1 MVPDVAGAGIDD
13 ERLRHRQGPVRI
25 RDGIPYSNSA
35 TTLSLLPGAAMGR
48 WMAGQQHLVRGR
60 LLDSGCGNQPFRD
73 WYAPLVDEVICLD
86 AAPLPGV
93 DVIGFA
99 DRLPFA
105 DASFDTL
112 LVTEVLEHVGDAE
125 LAVAE
130 IHRVL
135 RPGGHALIT
144 VPFLYPT
151 HEAPYDFRRFTH
163 FGLGGILERH
173 GLEVVT
179 LDAKGGGVL
188 LVAHLFILALV
199 AALDAVGSKL
209 GRRRRL
215 TDNPVLRR
223 LLADPQERA
232 GRRLAPSSGV
242 RGSATKASLGY
253 MAVARRPA

>member
-1 MVPDVAGAGIDD
+1 MAVTGTDA
-13 ERLRHRQGPVRI
+13 ERLRHRQGPVRM

-48 WMAGQQHLVRGR
+48 WMAGQRHLVRGR

-73 WYAPLVDEVICLD
+73 WYAPLVDEIICLD

-99 DRLPFA
+99 DQLPFA
-105 DASFDTL
+105 DQSFDTL

-130 IHRVL
+130 IRRVL
-135 RPGGHALIT
+135 RPGGHAIIT
-144 VPFLYPT
+144 IPYLYPT

-163 FGLGGILERH
+163 FGLRGILERH
-173 GLEVVT
+173 DLEVVT
-179 LDAKGGGVL
+179 IDAKGGGVL
-188 LVAHLFILALV
+188 LVAHLVVLALV
-199 AALDAVGSKL
+199 AALDAIGRKL
-209 GRRRRL
+209 GRRSRL

-223 LLADPQERA
+223 LLASPQEAA
-232 GRRLAPSSGV
+232 GRRLATSGGV
-242 RGSATKASLGY
+242 HGSATKASLGY
-253 MAVARRPA
+253 MAVARRPR